1 MDLFVSEPFSRISTA
16 GACSPYNYKADTLS
30 SPFSGG
36 PRICVGMQFAMT
48 EMQYIL
54 SRLLQSFPSLS
65 TTQPELEYK
74 MMILM
79 VPKTEV
85 YVTFHNKKE
94 A

>member
-1 MDLFVSEPFSRISTA
+1 
-16 GACSPYNYKADTLS
+16 
-30 SPFSGG
+30 
-36 PRICVGMQFAMT
+36 MQFAMT

-85 YVTFHNKKE
+85 YVTFHDKKE